1 MSDTKIIRDGVIVAD
16 DWVLLPTDYDAAFPN
31 GKLIVPRDIF
41 VSRQAELTAR
51 AECAGVWMEGH
62 DDLTLISNLIEKLP
76 LIAIHFPKFT
86 DGRGYSTAVLLRTR
100 YGFKGE
106 LRATGEVLR
115 DQLFYLRR
123 VGFNAFAVRADKDIV
138 DALKALTDFS
148 DGYQAS
154 TDQPVPLFRR
164 RATLASGGAA

>member
-16 DWVLLPTDYDAAFPN
+16 DWVLLPTGYDAAFPS
-31 GKLIVPRDIF
+31 GKLIVPLNIF

-51 AECAGVWMEGH
+51 TECTGVWMEGH
-62 DDLTLISNLIEKLP
+62 DDLTPISNLIEGLP

-100 YGFKGE
+100 YSFKGE

-148 DGYQAS
+148 ESYQAS

-164 RATLASGGAA
+164 RATHAPGSAA